1 MVMTSD
7 SPERKQDRKPIVLEY
22 SGADSDDVYELRRGQ
37 GKIFRSIKAQIE
49 KLQEKGK
56 ISESI
61 QPIIVLTKKKRKK
74 KGLLD

>member
-7 SPERKQDRKPIVLEY
+7 SSEAKQQRNPVVLEF
-22 SGADSDDVYELRRGQ
+22 SGADSDDIYDLRRGQ
-37 GKIFRSIKAQIE
+37 GRIFRSVEAQIT

-56 ISESI
+56 ISENI
-61 QPIIVLTKKKRKK
+61 QPIIVITKKKKKK